1 MSEHPDKKQ
10 QVSDV
15 GRARDLL
22 SGDANRKAVK
32 ELWQMTKAEYES
44 GFGRLKKNTTGT
56 GGFSPHKS
64 AVEVAI
70 NKGLPVPPAV
80 LADYPSLNDA

>member
-1 MSEHPDKKQ
+1 MENNTNLK
-10 QVSDV
+10 
-15 GRARDLL
+15 L
-22 SGDANRKAVK
+22 KAVK

-44 GFGRLKKNTTGT
+44 GFGRLKKNTTVT

-80 LADYPSLNDA
+80 LADYPSLEVGLYK